1 MIAKS
6 TIAFAELR
14 QFLLDLGFT
23 LSKRGKFWFF
33 EHAPSET
40 TFLYRPYRARE
51 KVTLVD
57 LDSTRRHLDWRGVL
71 SENAFGELLKQASA

>member
-6 TIAFAELR
+6 TISFAELR
-14 QFLLDLGFT
+14 QFLLALGFT
-23 LSKRGKFWFF
+23 LCKRGKFWFF

-57 LDSTRRHLDWRGVL
+57 IDSTRRHLDWRGVL
-71 SENAFGELLKQASA
+71 DERAFDNLLKQATA

>member
-1 MIAKS
+1 LIAKS
-6 TIAFAELR
+6 TISFAELR
-14 QFLLDLGFT
+14 RFLLDLGFT

-40 TFLYRPYRARE
+40 TFLYRPYRERE

-57 LDSTRRHLDWRGVL
+57 LDSTRRHLDGRGVL
-71 SENAFGELLKQASA
+71 EERAFDNLLKQAPA